1 MSTSQKMSIRDKIKA
16 IIDDPT
22 ASDLLRFI
30 CAKSLNRD
38 VLDAVYDLELAADLF
53 AQLLC
58 RPAHQ
63 GRVDAMT
70 IEDANTL
77 IPTLA
82 ALRGEI
88 LDLRI

>member
-53 AQLLC
+53 AQLLLSTGT
-58 RPAHQ
+58 RPGTAGSPRAS
-63 GRVDAMT
+63 GRHD
-70 IEDANTL
+70 N
-77 IPTLA
+77 
-82 ALRGEI
+82 R
-88 LDLRI
+88 RR

>member
-53 AQLLC
+53 AQLLLST
-58 RPAHQ
+58 
-63 GRVDAMT
+63 GRASGRHD
-70 IEDANTL
+70 N
-77 IPTLA
+77 
-82 ALRGEI
+82 R
-88 LDLRI
+88 RR